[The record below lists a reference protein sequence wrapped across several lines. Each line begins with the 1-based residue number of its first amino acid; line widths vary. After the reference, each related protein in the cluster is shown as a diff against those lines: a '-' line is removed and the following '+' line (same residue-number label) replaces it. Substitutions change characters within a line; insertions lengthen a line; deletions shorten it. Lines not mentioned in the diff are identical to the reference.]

1 MAGPSIANF
10 LIWFYLSH
18 ETNMKFLISCAMFLF
33 TISLQS
39 CSYRSIPTVDCSE
52 KPELILKVEPIYPR
66 MALQAGLEG
75 IVHLNFTVD
84 RTGHVKNIEIIT
96 SGVLVL
102 DDAAQRAVS
111 QYQYA
116 PPACNGHTIESQVS
130 VVIEFK
136 LP

>member
-1 MAGPSIANF
+1 
-10 LIWFYLSH
+10 
-18 ETNMKFLISCAMFLF
+18 MKFFISCAMFLF

-39 CSYRSIPTVDCSE
+39 CSDRGIPTVDCSE

-66 MALQAGLEG
+66 LAQQAGLEG
-75 IVHLNFTVD
+75 IVNLNFTVD
-84 RTGHVKNIEIIT
+84 RTGHVKDMEIIT
-96 SGVLVL
+96 SGVLSL

-116 PPACNGHTIESQVS
+116 PPVCNGQTIESQVS